1 MIDLKYDFTAI
12 EKKWQ
17 SRWKEEKTFA
27 CQNGDTSKPKFYGL
41 VEFPYPSA
49 AGLHVGHPRPY
60 TAMDVIARKK
70 RMDGYNVLFPIGYD
84 AFGLPT
90 ENFAIKNHV
99 HPAKVTHNCSASSR
113 FRRISFTNDTNS
125 CFSSSLRFTTS

>member
-49 AGLHVGHPRPY
+49 AGLHVG
-60 TAMDVIARKK
+60 
-70 RMDGYNVLFPIGYD
+70 
-84 AFGLPT
+84 
-90 ENFAIKNHV
+90 
-99 HPAKVTHNCSASSR
+99 
-113 FRRISFTNDTNS
+113 
-125 CFSSSLRFTTS
+125 

>member
-49 AGLHVGHPRPY
+49 AGLHVGHAQALHRHGRDRPEE
-60 TAMDVIARKK
+60 A
-70 RMDGYNVLFPIGYD
+70 DGRL
-84 AFGLPT
+84 
-90 ENFAIKNHV
+90 
-99 HPAKVTHNCSASSR
+99 
-113 FRRISFTNDTNS
+113 
-125 CFSSSLRFTTS
+125 

>member
-1 MIDLKYDFTAI
+1 MGQTIQESVIALKYDFTAI
-12 EKKWQ
+12 ETKWQ
-17 SRWKEEKTFA
+17 TRWKDEKTFA
-27 CQNGDTSKPKFYGL
+27 CVNGDTSKPKFYGL

-60 TAMDVIARKK
+60 TAMDVIARKQ

-90 ENFAIKNHV
+90 ENYAIKNHI
-99 HPAKVTHNCSASSR
+99 HPAVITKQTIEN
-113 FRRISFTNDTNS
+113 FTRQLHMLGYS
-125 CFSSSLRFTTS
+125 